1 MQVRVLL
8 QIVLVATASS
18 PAMGEMLYRCE
29 QGGRVTYGD
38 RMCVGGI
45 ESRVQPAAM
54 PSINEQ
60 KIAVARLRQELAEFE
75 ARWATRV
82 ATSSPAPGTATGA
95 HPLATGAE
103 AGDRETYCFERHD
116 GSEATPTL
124 RVTRH
129 VTVSAIVR
137 H

>member
-1 MQVRVLL
+1 MRARVLL
-8 QIVLVATASS
+8 HIVLVAMASS
-18 PAMGEMLYRCE
+18 PAMGEKLYRCE

-38 RMCVGGI
+38 RMCAGGI
-45 ESRVQPAAM
+45 ETRVQPAAV
-54 PSINEQ
+54 PSIDEQ
-60 KIAVARLRQELAEFE
+60 KVAVARLRQELAEFD

-82 ATSSPAPGTATGA
+82 ATSSAAPGTSTGA
-95 HPLATGAE
+95 SPRSTAAA

-129 VTVSAIVR
+129 VTLSSIVR
-137 H
+137 N